1 LERFNLTKLLTQ
13 VLAPSVTSNYN
24 TRLPTYVFYY
34 ICLINEEVDVTHV
47 KQQFWIISTNS
58 NWGPF
63 VFTVFQKCMII

>member
-47 KQQFWIISTNS
+47 KQQF
-58 NWGPF
+58 
-63 VFTVFQKCMII
+63 